1 MARFLAETSQSGFS
15 LACQSGPR
23 VAGKNG
29 SSFYGTHVRLS
40 ASQVSDMIILAGELA
55 EYFCEKHS
63 LRMRQMVGVEFSIE
77 PFFVRVHKRQQISRL
92 DEGSRQGSR
101 GPLQGPFRH
110 PLRF

>member
-40 ASQVSDMIILAGELA
+40 ASQVSTRESSDMIILAGELA

-63 LRMRQMVGVEFSIE
+63 LRTRQMVGVEFSIE
-77 PFFVRVHKRQQISRL
+77 PFCVRVYKRQQYLAPR
-92 DEGSRQGSR
+92 
-101 GPLQGPFRH
+101 
-110 PLRF
+110 